1 MAKWSAKAEQE
12 KKAAVTKREEDRIT
26 NAVAERL
33 TVFKAFRLAGWKI
46 NAVEPAEHNGV
57 WIFKNLPD
65 DVRQEVEFRVKM
77 PSAMEA
83 RIRTF
88 SALLRIATGVGYAG

>member
-12 KKAAVTKREEDRIT
+12 KKDAVAKREEDRVT
-26 NAVAERL
+26 NAVAARL
-33 TVFKAFRLAGWKI
+33 SVFKAFRLAGWKI
-46 NAVEPAEHNGV
+46 NAVEQSAHDGL
-57 WIFKNLPD
+57 WLFKNLPD
-65 DVRQEVEFRVKM
+65 DARQEVEFRVKM
-77 PSAMEA
+77 PGAMEA